1 MSLAEILPKLHE
13 LDRTDKWRTV
23 QFLIAELSQEEGIPF
38 THGATYPIW
47 SPYDSYEAAAT
58 LMKVLREE
66 GASYEG
72 S

>member
-1 MSLAEILPKLHE
+1 
-13 LDRTDKWRTV
+13 V
-23 QFLIAELSQEEGIPF
+23 QFLIAELAQEEGVPF

-58 LMKVLREE
+58 LMQVLREE
-66 GASYEG
+66 GAPYEA